1 MSATPRIIHR
11 RSLARALITLV
22 IAGLCLL
29 GGDALAKRKKDTGP
43 PKPDRIEY
51 GALPAINYD
60 TDLGF
65 GFGAIASVA
74 RFATGYRPYKWRL
87 ELQAYATVKRAP
99 GKGAEFPFHDDYLNM
114 DFPGLLGNRLR
125 ITGRIGFRKFANTGY
140 FGFGNAAKS
149 DKPWETLDPDE
160 DLAAYQAAHRYY
172 SFDHIYPLL
181 LANARIKLWD
191 RSTPEQRKR
200 IEALV
205 GINTTYNLVRPYP
218 ESKLEHDIA
227 SLADDTPDARTL
239 ARLLRGTDP
248 ALLLVFSLGLLF
260 DTRDHE
266 FTPTRGTFTEL
277 SVRSSP
283 GVQQDLRYAAF
294 ALNTAWYKAIV
305 GEYLSFAIRGAAD
318 VIVGDAPFYELTRF
332 GALQPRDG
340 PGGGWS
346 LRGVPRQRYSGK
358 VKLIQNLEL
367 RSLFWRFKVGK
378 SRFVVGA
385 VAFVDAARIWADL
398 RGTELAGVN
407 VDGGTFKVGTG
418 GGLRVRWGETLV
430 IRFDGAYSPT
440 EKTPGFYV
448 DIGHVF

>member
-1 MSATPRIIHR
+1 M
-11 RSLARALITLV
+11 
-22 IAGLCLL
+22 
-29 GGDALAKRKKDTGP
+29 
-43 PKPDRIEY
+43 
-51 GALPAINYD
+51 
-60 TDLGF
+60 
-65 GFGAIASVA
+65 
-74 RFATGYRPYKWRL
+74 
-87 ELQAYATVKRAP
+87 
-99 GKGAEFPFHDDYLNM
+99 
-114 DFPGLLGNRLR
+114 
-125 ITGRIGFRKFANTGY
+125 
-140 FGFGNAAKS
+140 
-149 DKPWETLDPDE
+149 
-160 DLAAYQAAHRYY
+160 
-172 SFDHIYPLL
+172 LL
-181 LANARIKLWD
+181 LLN
-191 RSTPEQRKR
+191 
-200 IEALV
+200 
-205 GINTTYNLVRPYP
+205 
-218 ESKLEHDIA
+218 
-227 SLADDTPDARTL
+227 
-239 ARLLRGTDP
+239 
-248 ALLLVFSLGLLF
+248 LGLLF

-294 ALNTAWYKAIV
+294 ALNTAWYKALV

-367 RSLFWRFKVGK
+367 RSLFWRFNVGK

-385 VAFVDAARIWADL
+385 VAFLDAARIWADL
-398 RGTELAGVN
+398 RGTQLAGVN

>member
-1 MSATPRIIHR
+1 MPPRTVHRHRSTPRA
-11 RSLARALITLV
+11 LAVLV
-22 IAGLCLL
+22 LACLCLL
-29 GGDALAKRKKDTGP
+29 AGDAAAKRKKKDTGP
-43 PKPDRIEY
+43 QNPNRTEF

-99 GKGAEFPFHDDYLNM
+99 GKGAEFPFHDDYINM
-114 DFPGLLGNRLR
+114 DFPGLLENRLR
-125 ITGRIGFRKFANTGY
+125 ITARVGFRKFANTGY
-140 FGFGNAAKS
+140 YGFGNAS
-149 DKPWETLDPDE
+149 RFDKPWESIDPDE
-160 DLAAYQAAHRYY
+160 DLAAYQAAHRFH

-181 LANARIKLWD
+181 LVNARVRLWD
-191 RSTPEQRKR
+191 RSTPAQRRR

-205 GINTTYNLVRPYP
+205 GLNTTYNVVRPYP
-218 ESKLEHDIA
+218 GSKLEQDIA
-227 SLADDTPDARTL
+227 SLGDGSKDAQTL
-239 ARLLRGTDP
+239 GKLLRGTDP
-248 ALLLVFSLGLLF
+248 ALLMVLNLGLLF

-283 GVQQDLRYAAF
+283 GVQQDLRYAGV

-305 GEYLSFAIRGAAD
+305 GEYLSFAIRGVAD
-318 VIVGDAPFYELTRF
+318 VILGDAPFYELTRF

-367 RSLFWRFKVGK
+367 RSMFWRFNVGK
-378 SRFVVGA
+378 SRFLVGA
-385 VAFVDAARIWADL
+385 VGFLDAARIWADL
-398 RGTELAGVN
+398 RGTELAGQS
-407 VDGGTFKVGTG
+407 VDGGTIKVGTG

-430 IRFDGAYSPT
+430 IRFDAAYSPT
-440 EKTPGFYV
+440 ERTPGFYV
-448 DIGHVF
+448 DIGQVF

>member
-1 MSATPRIIHR
+1 MPPRTVHRHRSTPRA
-11 RSLARALITLV
+11 LAVLV
-22 IAGLCLL
+22 LACLCLL
-29 GGDALAKRKKDTGP
+29 AGDAAAKRKKKDTGP
-43 PKPDRIEY
+43 QNPNRTEF

-99 GKGAEFPFHDDYLNM
+99 GKGAEFPFHDDYINM
-114 DFPGLLGNRLR
+114 DFPGLLENRLR
-125 ITGRIGFRKFANTGY
+125 ITARVGFRKFANTGY
-140 FGFGNAAKS
+140 YGFGNAS
-149 DKPWETLDPDE
+149 RFDKPWESIDPDE
-160 DLAAYQAAHRYY
+160 DLAAYQAAHRFH

-181 LANARIKLWD
+181 LVNARVRLWD
-191 RSTPEQRKR
+191 RSTPAQRRR

-205 GINTTYNLVRPYP
+205 GLNTTYNVVRPYP
-218 ESKLEHDIA
+218 DSKLEQDIA
-227 SLADDTPDARTL
+227 SLGDGSKDAQTL
-239 ARLLRGTDP
+239 GKLLRGTDP
-248 ALLLVFSLGLLF
+248 ALLMVLNLGLLF

-283 GVQQDLRYAAF
+283 GVQQDLRYAGV

-305 GEYLSFAIRGAAD
+305 GEYLSFAIRGVAD
-318 VIVGDAPFYELTRF
+318 VILGDAPFYELTRF

-367 RSLFWRFKVGK
+367 RSMFWRFNVGK
-378 SRFVVGA
+378 SRFLVGA
-385 VAFVDAARIWADL
+385 VGFLDAARIWADL
-398 RGTELAGVN
+398 RGTELAGQS

-440 EKTPGFYV
+440 ERTPGFYV
-448 DIGHVF
+448 DIGQVF